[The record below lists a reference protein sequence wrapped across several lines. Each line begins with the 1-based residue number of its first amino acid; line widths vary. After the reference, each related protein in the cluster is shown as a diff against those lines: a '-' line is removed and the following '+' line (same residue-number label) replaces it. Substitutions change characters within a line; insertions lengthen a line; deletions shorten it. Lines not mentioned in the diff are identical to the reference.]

1 MVTYIQGIDHVQ
13 VGAPIGCEREAR
25 QFYGEVLGLEEIP
38 KPKELKKRG
47 GCWFRCGDQE
57 IHIGVEEAFLPAK
70 KAHPAFF
77 VQRIDELKERLIEQG
92 IQVIDDDAR
101 PDVIRFYLFDPFGNR
116 IECMGNRIKS

>member
-1 MVTYIQGIDHVQ
+1 MAGVGFGAGIKRF
-13 VGAPIGCEREAR
+13 IS
-25 QFYGEVLGLEEIP
+25 
-38 KPKELKKRG
+38 ELKKRF
-47 GCWFRCGDQE
+47 CQQ
-57 IHIGVEEAFLPAK
+57 K